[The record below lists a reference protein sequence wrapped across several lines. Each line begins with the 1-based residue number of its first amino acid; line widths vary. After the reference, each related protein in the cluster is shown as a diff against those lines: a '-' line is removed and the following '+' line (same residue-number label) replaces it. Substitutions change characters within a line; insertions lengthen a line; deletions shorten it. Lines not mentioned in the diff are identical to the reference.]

1 MSEIA
6 VTSHPGIC
14 AMRFTAGVP
23 RAPTPM
29 KPTRTRFI
37 GATRNPCIGAPAA
50 HPGRFSAAWAAK
62 WPAAIAATPIQAVP
76 FRNSLLLLSMVSPC
90 F

>member
-1 MSEIA
+1 MSEMA

-23 RAPTPM
+23 RAPTPIT
-29 KPTRTRFI
+29 PTRTRFI
-37 GATRNPCIGAPAA
+37 GATRNPCIGAPTAL
-50 HPGRFSAAWAAK
+50 HGRFSAAWAAM
-62 WPAAIAATPIQAVP
+62 WPAAIAATPIHAVP
-76 FRNSLLLLSMVSPC
+76 FRNSLLLSSMSTPC